1 MFPYVIT
8 YVLNRYLTKCN
19 NTAASPYRLALAVA
33 TVGGNNTTP
42 NHTMDRLPLK
52 PFAAIA
58 LGCLLGFGLVDLAK
72 QDRQALVK
80 CEQRG
85 GSVAECRLVVS
96 GR

>member
-1 MFPYVIT
+1 M
-8 YVLNRYLTKCN
+8 NRYLKKCN
-19 NTAASPYRLALAVA
+19 NTAASPYRLAPAV
-33 TVGGNNTTP
+33 VIVIGNTTTP
-42 NHTMDRLPLK
+42 NHTMHRLPIQ

-72 QDRQALVK
+72 QDKQALAK

-85 GSVAECRLVVS
+85 GSVAACRLIVL